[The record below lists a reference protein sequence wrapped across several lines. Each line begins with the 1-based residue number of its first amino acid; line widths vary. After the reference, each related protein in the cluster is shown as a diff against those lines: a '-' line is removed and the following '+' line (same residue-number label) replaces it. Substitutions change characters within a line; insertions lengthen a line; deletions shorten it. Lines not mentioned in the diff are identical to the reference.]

1 MSITQNVVVEEGE
14 VASEAVAVAGS
25 VRVDGEVRGDVVAV
39 GGSATING
47 RVGGEVTA
55 VGGSVRL
62 GPNAEVMHNV
72 TSVGGRVE
80 RAEGAEVHGE
90 VNEVSLWSA
99 GGRRAWRRGWDHDP
113 DVDIGG
119 GGGFGEFLGS
129 IVWIVFLSL
138 IGAVALL
145 LARGP
150 IERIERQ
157 VATDAWRSAAVGFLV
172 QLLILPITL
181 VVSIVLLVSV
191 IGWPLFLLYPF
202 IALGLL
208 IAAFLGFVGV
218 ALRLGRWVE
227 GRGGRAFVNPYFA
240 VFGGVVLIQL
250 AWTVGRLLGI
260 IDGFL
265 GPIAGFTM
273 LVGFL
278 AQYLAWTTGLGAALL
293 AWSQSRRERRWVAAP
308 PPPPAPEPGPEYHP
322 DYGTSPGTAALPPA
336 DRPAWPEG
344 APGGTAEVAQE
355 SHRGGPA
362 GPPLLVPAH
371 CRGVREGSSLRVVL
385 RVTLVE
391 ALRGNEPFV
400 AHHRRRGRRLVRSG
414 RALRRPVLGAAPAG
428 ATPVGPR
435 RAGGD
440 PRRDEP
446 AARGLS
452 RHLPPRAP
460 GLPRPQPVHGL
471 RGAGH
476 ARPGH
481 RLRAPPPGAEAR
493 RRVRDH
499 LLDERRRRSAGRRR
513 GADPL
518 ERCPRRAGRPRAGL
532 AQVVDLKFFCGFTLL
547 EIAEMQ
553 SVTERTVQRHWDKA
567 RIYLHRSLRD
577 AELQ

>member
-1 MSITQNVVVEEGE
+1 MATFMDRSFDDRRRARRPGRGQAALPVLLLLALALLPQLAAAQTGERAELRRVVEQRYEVLPIRDGVLLKPRVERLGVRSIEVAGDSLAVNGERLSAEVLRAWLAEEAEPILRLHRLPAGERRALFGLPADAGAAAVPAPSAEALPEAVPPGESTEIPEGEEPLAGIPPVPPEPPAPPDFTDLPQQRSGSRVSITQNVVVEKGE

-62 GPNAEVMHNV
+62 GPEAEVMHNV

-80 RAEGAEVHGE
+80 RAEGAQVHGE

-99 GGRRAWRRGWDHDP
+99 GGRRAWRRGWDPDP
-113 DVDIGG
+113 DIDIGG
-119 GGGFGEFLGS
+119 DGEVGEFLGS
-129 IVWIVFLSL
+129 IVWMAFLAL

-218 ALRLGRWVE
+218 ALRLGRWLE
-227 GRGGRAFVNPYFA
+227 GRFGRAFVSPYFA
-240 VFGGVVLIQL
+240 VFAGVVLIQL
-250 AWTVGRLLGI
+250 WWTVGRLLGVF
-260 IDGFL
+260 DGFL

-273 LVGFL
+273 LFGFL

-293 AWSQSRRERRWVAAP
+293 AWSESRRERRRVAPP

-322 DYGTSPGTAALPPA
+322 DYGTSPGTTALPPA
-336 DRPAWPEG
+336 EPAWPEG
-344 APGGTAEVAQE
+344 EPG
-355 SHRGGPA
+355 R
-362 GPPLLVPAH
+362 
-371 CRGVREGSSLRVVL
+371 
-385 RVTLVE
+385 
-391 ALRGNEPFV
+391 
-400 AHHRRRGRRLVRSG
+400 
-414 RALRRPVLGAAPAG
+414 
-428 ATPVGPR
+428 
-435 RAGGD
+435 
-440 PRRDEP
+440 
-446 AARGLS
+446 
-452 RHLPPRAP
+452 
-460 GLPRPQPVHGL
+460 
-471 RGAGH
+471 
-476 ARPGH
+476 
-481 RLRAPPPGAEAR
+481 
-493 RRVRDH
+493 
-499 LLDERRRRSAGRRR
+499 
-513 GADPL
+513 
-518 ERCPRRAGRPRAGL
+518 
-532 AQVVDLKFFCGFTLL
+532 
-547 EIAEMQ
+547 
-553 SVTERTVQRHWDKA
+553 
-567 RIYLHRSLRD
+567 
-577 AELQ
+577 

>member
-1 MSITQNVVVEEGE
+1 MATFTDRSFDDRRRAHRPGRGKAALPVLLLLALALLPQLAAAQAGERAELRRAVEQRYEVLPIRDGVLLKPRVERLGVRSIEVAGDTLAVNGERLSAEVLRAWLAEEAEPILRLHRLPAGERRALFGLPADPGAAAAPAAPAEALPESTEIPEGEEPLAGIPPLPPIPPVPEPPEPPDFADLPQHRSGSRVSITQNVVVEEGE

-72 TSVGGRVE
+72 TSVGGRVD

-90 VNEVSLWSA
+90 VNEVSLWSV
-99 GGRRAWRRGWDHDP
+99 GDRRRWHRGWDFDP
-113 DVDIGG
+113 DYDRGDDS
-119 GGGFGEFLGS
+119 GFGEFLGS

-293 AWSQSRRERRWVAAP
+293 AWSQSRREGRWVAP
-308 PPPPAPEPGPEYHP
+308 PPPPLAPEPGPEYGP
-322 DYGTSPGTAALPPA
+322 DYGTSPGTTALPV
-336 DRPAWPEG
+336 DQMEGSPAWPEG
-344 APGGTAEVAQE
+344 EPG
-355 SHRGGPA
+355 R
-362 GPPLLVPAH
+362 
-371 CRGVREGSSLRVVL
+371 
-385 RVTLVE
+385 
-391 ALRGNEPFV
+391 
-400 AHHRRRGRRLVRSG
+400 
-414 RALRRPVLGAAPAG
+414 
-428 ATPVGPR
+428 
-435 RAGGD
+435 
-440 PRRDEP
+440 
-446 AARGLS
+446 
-452 RHLPPRAP
+452 
-460 GLPRPQPVHGL
+460 
-471 RGAGH
+471 
-476 ARPGH
+476 
-481 RLRAPPPGAEAR
+481 
-493 RRVRDH
+493 
-499 LLDERRRRSAGRRR
+499 
-513 GADPL
+513 
-518 ERCPRRAGRPRAGL
+518 
-532 AQVVDLKFFCGFTLL
+532 
-547 EIAEMQ
+547 
-553 SVTERTVQRHWDKA
+553 
-567 RIYLHRSLRD
+567 
-577 AELQ
+577 

>member
-1 MSITQNVVVEEGE
+1 MGGIPPVPEPPAPPDFPDLPQQRSGSRVSITQNVVVEKGE
-14 VASEAVAVAGS
+14 VASEAVSVAGS

-55 VGGSVRL
+55 VGGSVKL

-72 TSVGGRVE
+72 TSVGGRVD

-90 VNEVSLWSA
+90 VNEVSLWSV
-99 GGRRAWRRGWDHDP
+99 GDRRRWHRDWDFDP
-113 DVDIGG
+113 DRDRDDDS
-119 GGGFGEFLGS
+119 GFGEFLGS

-293 AWSQSRRERRWVAAP
+293 AWSEGRRQRRWVAPP
-308 PPPPAPEPGPEYHP
+308 PPPPAPEPGPEYGP
-322 DYGTSPGTAALPPA
+322 DYGTSPGTTALPPA
-336 DRPAWPEG
+336 EPAWPEG
-344 APGGTAEVAQE
+344 EPG
-355 SHRGGPA
+355 R
-362 GPPLLVPAH
+362 
-371 CRGVREGSSLRVVL
+371 
-385 RVTLVE
+385 
-391 ALRGNEPFV
+391 
-400 AHHRRRGRRLVRSG
+400 
-414 RALRRPVLGAAPAG
+414 
-428 ATPVGPR
+428 
-435 RAGGD
+435 
-440 PRRDEP
+440 
-446 AARGLS
+446 
-452 RHLPPRAP
+452 
-460 GLPRPQPVHGL
+460 
-471 RGAGH
+471 
-476 ARPGH
+476 
-481 RLRAPPPGAEAR
+481 
-493 RRVRDH
+493 
-499 LLDERRRRSAGRRR
+499 
-513 GADPL
+513 
-518 ERCPRRAGRPRAGL
+518 
-532 AQVVDLKFFCGFTLL
+532 
-547 EIAEMQ
+547 
-553 SVTERTVQRHWDKA
+553 
-567 RIYLHRSLRD
+567 
-577 AELQ
+577 